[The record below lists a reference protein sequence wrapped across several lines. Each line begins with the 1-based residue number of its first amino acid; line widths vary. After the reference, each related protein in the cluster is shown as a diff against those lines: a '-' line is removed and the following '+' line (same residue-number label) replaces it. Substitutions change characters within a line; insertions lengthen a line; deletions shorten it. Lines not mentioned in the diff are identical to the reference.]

1 MRLHWAA
8 RRAEHITLPL
18 RIPSILPP
26 PPPAYSDRFS
36 MRQLCPV
43 AFVLLRIVRCL
54 FVGMKP
60 PIALAVDTIII
71 AYSIAIEF
79 RLGFQQQQICNV
91 AATAAADIRVK
102 SITNTQPPELATL
115 IYLYG

>member
-1 MRLHWAA
+1 MHAHAHTCTHSL
-8 RRAEHITLPL
+8 TYL
-18 RIPSILPP
+18 
-26 PPPAYSDRFS
+26 
-36 MRQLCPV
+36 Q
-43 AFVLLRIVRCL
+43 
-54 FVGMKP
+54 KP